1 MDNCVIPINLFKIS
15 MRKGLFLFVFIFNL
29 FLCTEACINSAYL
42 HVKGY
47 TIYYDGSRG
56 DIPSGHKIE
65 TDSLPKVGKRLY
77 KEWKATGNIDYLLDY
92 GVVLIYQG
100 QYEKARDIF
109 ISIEKTH
116 PGRYAT
122 ASNLGTAYELL
133 GDDTSALKWIKRG
146 IAINPQSHD
155 GTEWLHVNILKA
167 KINGGTYLCSDSLIN
182 ANFGSE
188 AMPKF
193 SIEPPDLVHEWNTDI
208 WYQLNERMTFIKGPD
223 KIMGLLFFDLGNSL
237 FLKKYNNKYKK
248 DIPLTEVL
256 ELYDLAKQYGY
267 SGPLFD
273 KRYRLVQDII
283 SGKFPRAGAPV
294 VVPKTDY
301 TLFYI
306 LGISTSILSI
316 GIFFFLKRKTK

>member
-1 MDNCVIPINLFKIS
+1 MRTDACVNGAF
-15 MRKGLFLFVFIFNL
+15 
-29 FLCTEACINSAYL
+29 L
-42 HVKGY
+42 HVKDY
-47 TIYYDGSRG
+47 MIYYDPTPGA
-56 DIPSGHKIE
+56 IPHGHIIQ
-65 TDSLPKVGKRLY
+65 TDTLPTVAKRLY
-77 KEWKATGNIDYLLDY
+77 KKWKATGEIDYLSDY
-92 GVVLIYQG
+92 AVVLIYQG
-100 QYEKARDIF
+100 QFEKARDIF

-122 ASNLGTAYELL
+122 ASNLGTVYELL

-146 IAINPQSHD
+146 IEINPPSHD

-188 AMPKF
+188 AMPKLNIPEF
-193 SIEPPDLVHEWNTDI
+193 IYALNGDI
-208 WYQLNERMTFIKGPD
+208 WYQVNERMTFIKGPD
-223 KIMGLLFFDLGNSL
+223 KIMALLFFDLGNSL
-237 FLKKYNNKYKK
+237 FLIKYDNKYKK

-256 ELYDLAKQYGY
+256 ELYDLAKQYGC

-273 KRYRLVQDII
+273 KRYKLVQDII
-283 SGKFPRAGAPV
+283 SGKFPRAGVPI

-306 LGISTSILSI
+306 LGIGASILSI
-316 GIFFFLKRKTK
+316 GLFFFFKRKKNKPDGHE